1 MIERQVY
8 GRVRGKGRLGKAE
21 PGNKYFYIIVALF
34 FISTVIRV
42 VVSDFPKVISGYPD
56 ELRYVGIA
64 RSFVKGQGLRLH
76 GMDSDFQ
83 KILYS
88 ICIVPAFWFP
98 SSAQQIRA
106 VAYINSLIMS
116 SSIFPIYGLCRKLL
130 KGEKEINH
138 VLVFGLTFPAFVYT
152 TFFMSEVVFLPLSL
166 WVVYLVWCIFGEERV
181 GVKFGLNVLL
191 GMLCYLTYLN
201 KEIALYFVLAYV
213 FVYMMY
219 CIFNFKSDK
228 MEGICLTVFVVIFAG
243 CFLLMKGTFFKGLS
257 NSYSNTNLQVL
268 HMQWSVKQ
276 IAYLFYGFVYEFV
289 FAVLAFGIFPIFVPA
304 VYFNKREKKSW
315 FFLFLFCSF
324 MIACATIA
332 YMITLPEDFGSR
344 APRLHMR
351 YLEPLAIPLYIL
363 MIDKLNEV
371 VCAERENREIYKQR
385 FRVLGVVT
393 VFFAVLLA
401 SGSGGGSFLAD
412 NSTLLYYELFARFL
426 SKSETMLFLLRF
438 LISIAV
444 IIGFIVMCKQK
455 TMFLK
460 LFGILFVALN
470 IVNNAAG
477 ICAGHYR
484 YGIHE
489 EIQRQAVD
497 ANEYLKKLQGNILL
511 LSKGGGEGSSP
522 EDKRLFDTY
531 MDCDFY
537 VCDIDSTGME
547 KFLEDMVLDLDSEQ
561 VQCDVSGEFYPDL
574 SHVEYLVVRDEYHI
588 QFMEDSVEWM
598 GDFPLEGYSIYKNSD
613 PGEIHIVSFP

>member
-181 GVKFGLNVLL
+181 GVKLGLNVLL

-219 CIFNFKSDK
+219 CIFNFKNDK

-276 IAYLFYGFVYEFV
+276 
-289 FAVLAFGIFPIFVPA
+289 
-304 VYFNKREKKSW
+304 
-315 FFLFLFCSF
+315 
-324 MIACATIA
+324 
-332 YMITLPEDFGSR
+332 
-344 APRLHMR
+344 
-351 YLEPLAIPLYIL
+351 
-363 MIDKLNEV
+363 
-371 VCAERENREIYKQR
+371 
-385 FRVLGVVT
+385 
-393 VFFAVLLA
+393 
-401 SGSGGGSFLAD
+401 
-412 NSTLLYYELFARFL
+412 
-426 SKSETMLFLLRF
+426 KSETMLFLLRF

-511 LSKGGGEGSSP
+511 LSKGGVEKVHLRKTRGYLTHIWTVIFMFAILTVQEW
-522 EDKRLFDTY
+522 KNFLKIWY
-531 MDCDFY
+531 
-537 VCDIDSTGME
+537 STLIQSRFSVMC
-547 KFLEDMVLDLDSEQ
+547 Q
-561 VQCDVSGEFYPDL
+561 VNFIP
-574 SHVEYLVVRDEYHI
+574 I
-588 QFMEDSVEWM
+588 
-598 GDFPLEGYSIYKNSD
+598 
-613 PGEIHIVSFP
+613 